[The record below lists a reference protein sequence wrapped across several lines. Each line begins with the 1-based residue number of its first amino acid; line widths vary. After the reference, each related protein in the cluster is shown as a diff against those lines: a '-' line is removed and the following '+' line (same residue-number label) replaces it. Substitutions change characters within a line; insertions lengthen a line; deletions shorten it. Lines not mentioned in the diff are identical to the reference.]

1 MKNNKPAVQTKT
13 PNGAMKKMAKLAEN
27 LKSVSKQPLTLAS
40 LPWVLLVLSLT
51 IMAPSLVT
59 LTSKSCGEGSLTI
72 KLWEFEYNLVK
83 KGNCGALPQQP
94 LP

>member
-13 PNGAMKKMAKLAEN
+13 PNGAMKTMEKLAKN
-27 LKSVSKQPLTLAS
+27 LKGFSKQPLTLTS
-40 LPWVLLVLSLT
+40 LPWLLLVVSLT
-51 IMAPSLVT
+51 IMAPSLVVI
-59 LTSKSCGEGSLTI
+59 TSKSCGEGSLTI

-83 KGNCGALPQQP
+83 TSNCAAPQQP